1 MDGNNRWSKK
11 KSINIFTGYKIGAEN
26 LIKNTKYLFDN
37 SEIKYVSAFALS
49 KNNLSR
55 SSKTINTIKKVL
67 KLYLNKIEIE
77 KYNFNIKFIG
87 DFNFLDNDAK
97 DKILLTNKKKSYKKN
112 LIIFINYGGIQDIEE
127 AAKKYK
133 NNNRKFSSFLSTSKI
148 PDPDILIRTGGFNR
162 ISNFLLYQISF
173 TEIFF
178 QKKLWPDFKIIDLKK
193 IINKYRIVERKFGK

>member
-11 KSINIFTGYKIGAEN
+11 NSVNIFTGYKIGAEN
-26 LIKNTKYLFDN
+26 LIKHTMYLFDN

-55 SSKTINTIKKVL
+55 SSKMINTIKKVL
-67 KLYLNKIEIE
+67 RFYLNKIEVE

-87 DFNFLDNDAK
+87 DFKFLDTDIK
-97 DKILLTNKKKSYKKN
+97 DKILLSNKKKSYKKN
-112 LIIFINYGGIQDIEE
+112 LIIFINYGGIQDIEA

-133 NNNRKFSSFLSTSKI
+133 NTNKKFSSFLSTSKI

-178 QKKLWPDFKIIDLKK
+178 QKRLWPDFKIIDLKK